1 MKNQTILSGYI
12 IGATTRIGPK
22 HQVTIPKQVFKGL
35 QLEIGDYLE
44 VQAKDNHI
52 TMIPKKLISK
62 DQAWF
67 YTPEWQAKERE
78 ANEDI
83 AKGNLDGPFDSA
95 KDLVA
100 YLRGLKK
107 KRS

>member
-1 MKNQTILSGYI
+1 MKNQTILSGDI
-12 IGATTRIGPK
+12 SGATTRIGPK

-62 DQAWF
+62 SQLWF
-67 YTPEWQAKERE
+67 YTPEWQQKERE
-78 ANEDI
+78 ADRDI
-83 AKGNLDGPFDSA
+83 ARGDLDGPFDSA

-100 YLRGLKK
+100 YLRSLQ
-107 KRS
+107 KRRS